1 MSKVATALQKVLKAM
16 SDGLITLN
24 PDLIDIGSCETRT
37 LAWTGN
43 GWKRHTLAQK
53 WDGHWIGCKTKK
65 DIEVILAG
73 WNAGDKAIPPIG
85 SKTDRLSP
93 SEGDIAWLEEK
104 PRFLA
109 EMWDEIVNTCKD
121 ALKSEPI
128 GSVQERGL

>member
-1 MSKVATALQKVLKAM
+1 MTGWRLSAEKAAVARSLKLL
-16 SDGLITLN
+16 GVPLPTL
-24 PDLIDIGSCETRT
+24 
-37 LAWTGN
+37 
-43 GWKRHTLAQK
+43 KRHTLAQK